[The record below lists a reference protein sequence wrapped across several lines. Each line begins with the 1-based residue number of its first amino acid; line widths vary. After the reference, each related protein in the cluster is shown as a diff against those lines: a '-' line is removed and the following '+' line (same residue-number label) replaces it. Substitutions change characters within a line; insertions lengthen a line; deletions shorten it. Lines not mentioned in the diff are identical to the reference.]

1 MSNVLSLDTEFLV
14 FTANHNRYGVP
25 HLNVVAVMDVPEHTC
40 VPCMPPEM
48 RGVIPFQEHGIPLFD
63 LRTCFGEPPRARET
77 EELVQTMALRKQDH
91 INWLDKLKDEVFNG
105 RPITVQTNP
114 HLCAFGK
121 WYDRFHTDNLNLAA
135 YMQRFDTPH
144 QQIHQVAVQAAA
156 LIRDDRGKEAEELVH
171 LTEKGLLTRLIDLFD
186 GIGGQIRQYMLEYAV
201 VLKVEE
207 RLFAVAVDDINYFSR
222 LHHIESHVP
231 AGMTNA
237 DNDFVQAIGRY
248 REDGKQEETDI
259 LLLDVG
265 RIVHREEAEAK

>member
-1 MSNVLSLDTEFLV
+1 MANELTLDTEFLV

-25 HLNVVAVMDVPEHTC
+25 HLNVVAVMDVPEYTC
-40 VPCMPPEM
+40 VPCMPAEM
-48 RGVIPFQEHGIPLFD
+48 RGVIPFQERSIPLFD
-63 LRTCFGEPPRARET
+63 LRICFGEPPRAQET
-77 EELVQTMALRKQDH
+77 DELKQTMALRKQDH

-121 WYDRFHTDNLNLAA
+121 WYDRFHTDNLNLSA

-156 LIRDDRGKEAEELVH
+156 LIRDGRTREAEELIH

-186 GIGGQIRQYMLEYAV
+186 GIGGQIRQYLLEYAL
-201 VLKVEE
+201 VLQVEGE
-207 RLFAVAVDDINYFSR
+207 QFAVAVDDINYFSR
-222 LHHIESHVP
+222 LHHIESRVP
-231 AGMTNA
+231 TGMTNA
-237 DNDFVQAIGRY
+237 ENDFVQAIGRY
-248 REDGKQEETDI
+248 REDGNQEETDI

-265 RIVHREEAEAK
+265 RIVNREEVDAK